1 MLNSHSKYVCK
12 TERLCPLKYHV
23 LQLAICELILSFAIA
38 GKVYNITPYLKFHP
52 GGKEDLM
59 RGAGKDCT
67 LLFDEVKL

>member
-1 MLNSHSKYVCK
+1 MHTH

-23 LQLAICELILSFAIA
+23 LQLATCELLLSFAIA
-38 GKVYNITPYLKFHP
+38 GKVYNITPYMKFHP

-67 LLFDEVKL
+67 LLFDEVKIIIELCT